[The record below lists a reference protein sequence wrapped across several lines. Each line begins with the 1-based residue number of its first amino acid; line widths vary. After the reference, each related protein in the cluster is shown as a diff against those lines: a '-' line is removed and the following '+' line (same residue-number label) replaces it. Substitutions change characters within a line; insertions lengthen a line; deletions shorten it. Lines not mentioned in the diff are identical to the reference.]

1 MYVHGRA
8 DEYELAN
15 NTETVDSRGYSRL
28 LAQFSISLRPVCP
41 FVFNFAMMLATLI
54 TLVFLHPRSEFNGAS
69 FLFRNVVISMGIIGR
84 FKFFPNSI
92 NRIIRQAQKDDLFL
106 IDLPRLALNSTYFIS
121 SHVIRIVVASTMIR
135 CI

>member
-106 IDLPRLALNSTYFIS
+106 IDLPHLALNSTYFMS